1 MAAVVRML
9 VEDVGVD
16 DFFMMTW
23 IPIIIV
29 FSVTNDLNIPGA
41 GHMALFLAFL

>member
-1 MAAVVRML
+1 MAAVMLML

-16 DFFMMTW
+16 DFMMTW